1 MRLLLLPSMDGT
13 GLLFEPLVQ
22 ALPPSLQAR
31 AVAYPPDQPLGYN
44 DLLPLVQA
52 TAAEGGD
59 FVVVGESF
67 SGPLALMLAADR
79 PVDLPCVVLCASF
92 VRNRCQCL
100 SGVFEVSLELTPFGS
115 GVEKDVFPR
124 FCVKE
129 AAHGIELAETKSEN
143 FLSVLYFGHHH
154 QALEPSMDN
163 VNPYAATT
171 TESAA
176 PVAQR
181 GPDRERLRRIATAQ
195 RQTNLAVLCQ
205 ILLIPVSF
213 GVTAV
218 AGNAPWVGLVFVLV
232 ALGVVIYGAIAV
244 YRLASVFRGK
254 VVAVI
259 YVFGLLV
266 PLLGLLL
273 LVSISSKATTILQEH
288 GIKVGLLGA
297 DPSAI

>member
-1 MRLLLLPSMDGT
+1 
-13 GLLFEPLVQ
+13 
-22 ALPPSLQAR
+22 
-31 AVAYPPDQPLGYN
+31 
-44 DLLPLVQA
+44 
-52 TAAEGGD
+52 
-59 FVVVGESF
+59 
-67 SGPLALMLAADR
+67 
-79 PVDLPCVVLCASF
+79 
-92 VRNRCQCL
+92 
-100 SGVFEVSLELTPFGS
+100 
-115 GVEKDVFPR
+115 
-124 FCVKE
+124 
-129 AAHGIELAETKSEN
+129 
-143 FLSVLYFGHHH
+143 
-154 QALEPSMDN
+154 MDN